1 MARPI
6 YSRTLVIQ
14 RGRLTGVIV
23 LILAIT
29 GCAHLGPETVVV
41 DRFDYNTAIADSW
54 KEQTLLNIV
63 KIRYSNLPIFLDVS
77 SVVTGYSLDTSATIG
92 GQITGMAGRGSY
104 GSASGSVSGSAT
116 YGQHPTIT
124 YTPMTGD
131 KFLQGLVEPIDPVR
145 IFLLIQA
152 GYRADFILSL
162 AVDSLNGGVR
172 NRSTWGGA
180 LRPADPEFARVLQLL
195 REVQL
200 EGGLG
205 VRVEESKEH
214 GPTSLLFFRAE
225 NLSASTREALTEIR
239 HLLHLPATGDRFILT
254 YSPMRG
260 GPGELSVSSRS
271 MLQILMAFAS
281 YVEVPQEDLRKKVV
295 PPAFEGSPDHEVG
308 RIRSGTA
315 KPANAFAAM
324 RYRGYWFLVDDSDWD
339 AKRALTA
346 VMFFFT
352 LTETDS
358 NQRVPLVTIPAR

>member
-1 MARPI
+1 M
-6 YSRTLVIQ
+6 IQ
-14 RGRLTGVIV
+14 QGRLAGVIV

-29 GCAHLGPETVVV
+29 GCAHLGPGTVVV

-63 KIRYSNLPIFLDVS
+63 KIRYSDLPIFLDVS
-77 SVVTGYSLDTSATIG
+77 SVVTGYSLDTNATIG
-92 GQITGMAGRGSY
+92 GQITGGT
-104 GSASGSVSGSAT
+104 ASGSVNGSAT

-200 EGGLG
+200 EGGVG
-205 VRVEESKEH
+205 VRVEERKEQS
-214 GPTSLLFFRAE
+214 PTSVLFFRRE
-225 NLSASTREALTEIR
+225 NLSANTREALAEIR
-239 HLLHLPATGDRFILT
+239 RLLHLPATGDRFILT
-254 YSPMRG
+254 YSPMPG
-260 GPGELSVSSRS
+260 GADELSVTSRS

-281 YVEVPQEDLRKKVV
+281 YVEVPQEDRRNKVV
-295 PPAFEGSPDHEVG
+295 PPDFEGSPDREVG
-308 RIRSGTA
+308 RILSGTT
-315 KPANAFAAM
+315 KPATAFAAI
-324 RYRGYWFLVDDSDWD
+324 RYRGYWFWVDDSDW
-339 AKRALTA
+339 ATKRALTA

-352 LTETDS
+352 LTETDGS
-358 NQRVPLVTIPAR
+358 QRVPLVTIPVR